1 MSRFC
6 HSAAMRKDKA
16 HFLSSL
22 SFLVVY
28 AGIMATLWTAAGAY
42 VGDSHWG
49 WIVLSAAAL
58 AVGFASTL
66 YFDRKWMR

>member
-1 MSRFC
+1 
-6 HSAAMRKDKA
+6 MRKDRA
-16 HFLSSL
+16 HLLSSL

-28 AGIMATLWTAAGAY
+28 AGIMATLCTAVGAY

-49 WIVLSAAAL
+49 WIVLSAAILVA
-58 AVGFASTL
+58 GFVSTL